1 MSDPRRYSH
10 CMQALPLRLEPGD
23 DLRGRLEALAR
34 EQGWPAAFV
43 LSGIGSLSA
52 VALRLADA
60 TEPRRWRAPV
70 EVLSLSGSEGPDG
83 AHLHAT
89 VADADGRVI
98 GGHVCH
104 GCEVRTTAELML
116 VHLDGH
122 RFERRP
128 DPRTGYDELV
138 VRAVVP
144 PAGPA

>member
-1 MSDPRRYSH
+1 
-10 CMQALPLRLEPGD
+10 MQAHPLRLEPGD

-34 EQGWPAAFV
+34 DQAWPAAYV

-52 VALRLADA
+52 VSLRLAGA
-60 TEPRRWRAPV
+60 AEPRRWRAPV
-70 EVLSLSGSEGPDG
+70 EVLSLAGSVGIDG

-89 VADADGRVI
+89 LADAEGRVI

-116 VHLDGH
+116 VVLDSH

-128 DPRTGYDELV
+128 DPCTGHDEL
-138 VRAVVP
+138 RIS
-144 PAGPA
+144 AGGTAAS